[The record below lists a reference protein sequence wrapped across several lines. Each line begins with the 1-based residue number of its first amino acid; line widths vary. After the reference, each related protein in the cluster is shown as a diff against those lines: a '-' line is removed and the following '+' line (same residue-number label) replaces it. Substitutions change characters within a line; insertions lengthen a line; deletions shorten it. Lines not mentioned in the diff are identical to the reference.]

1 MAKPYTK
8 PFTLRNLL
16 AAVAVTG
23 LLWATPWIVWPSGH
37 PLPAVKRGGFVPQVT
52 YLRAAAGMD
61 GSLWSPVLLSR
72 PSQWGFSHTAKES
85 DSNVLAILKPRVMD
99 ASYFERGADAV
110 SPPDFTDAGAT
121 PDVRGADYQPRGVEQ
136 AVFARVPAAGREGMQ
151 VELYD
156 GLKERGFACPALS
169 AIRLPESITAWVSVT
184 ASVETDARGQ
194 VAHVFLESASGKAEL
209 DGAVVRALYM
219 GRGLPGR
226 RAAEGRVK
234 ITYWR
239 QEPAEAQAAARPR

>member
-1 MAKPYTK
+1 MANPYTK
-8 PFTLRNLL
+8 PFALRNQFT
-16 AAVAVTG
+16 AVALIG
-23 LLWATPWIVWPSGH
+23 LLWAMPWIVWPGGH

-52 YLRAAAGMD
+52 YLRTAAGMD
-61 GSLWSPVLLSR
+61 GSPWSPVLLSR

-110 SPPDFTDAGAT
+110 SPPDFTDAGVT

-136 AVFARVPAAGREGMQ
+136 AVFARVPAVGREGMQ
-151 VELYD
+151 VEVYD
-156 GLKERGFACPALS
+156 GLKERGFECTALS
-169 AIRLPESITAWVSVT
+169 VLRLPELVTAWVSVT

-194 VAHVFLESASGKAEL
+194 VAHVFLESPSGKVEL
-209 DGAVVRALYM
+209 DEAVVRALYR

-226 RAAEGRVK
+226 GAAEGRVK

-239 QEPAEAQAAARPR
+239 HEPAEAQAGTPR